1 MPAILQIPGTAALT
15 TPFDFTAAAAYPL
28 GTRMVSQDGRA
39 WRYTEAGGTAL
50 VAGTVYQS
58 EVPDAADDDLA
69 VAAAAVGARSITIT
83 ANAEAIVADEF
94 NGGYMVVQDDAGE
107 GRVYLVEDTPA
118 ASASTAFS
126 LLLAHGVEVALTTS
140 STVLLLKHPYKDVI
154 IHPAP
159 PTAPVVGVAASATT
173 DAQFGWLQ
181 THGMASVLT
190 EGSVVIGQHVRASE
204 DGSGDGMVA
213 ALDYDEAGRN
223 EAILGV
229 VAEVAVTTEHSA
241 IILSIP

>member
-1 MPAILQIPGTAALT
+1 MPAILQIPGTATLS

-126 LLLAHGVEVALTTS
+126 LLLAHGVEVALTAS
-140 STVLLLKHPYKDVI
+140 STVLLLKHPLRDVI
-154 IHPAP
+154 IHPSP
-159 PTAPVVGVAASATT
+159 PTAPVVGVAAAAITE
-173 DAQFGWLQ
+173 DQFGWLQ
-181 THGMASVLT
+181 VEGIASVLA
-190 EGSVVIGQHVRASE
+190 EGTLVIQQHVRASE
-204 DGSGDGMVA
+204 TTDGAVA
-213 ALDYDEAGRN
+213 DLDYDEAGRN
-223 EAILGV
+223 EAILGI
-229 VAEVAVTTEHSA
+229 VAEVSITAEHSA
-241 IILSIP
+241 VNLSIS